1 MIPTT
6 TQIEARLAAFPAAQP
21 SAFGQVFAEY
31 EGKIVPPNK
40 VTLSEY
46 LGEAQRLIQS
56 FAADGMQLTNY
67 RNALNQHF
75 VIGHFTD
82 IRDLAYPR
90 LLDSYSPSLFGE
102 SAEKT
107 AMAQN
112 TGESAA
118 GIPKDYAMPF
128 DDAPRK
134 LFYRIMRSANAV
146 SARITPDGIRLRCAQ
161 YQTFTTISILMGEFQ
176 DQAIAMILIPHAA
189 YKTKD
194 QA

>member
-1 MIPTT
+1 MTPTAA
-6 TQIEARLAAFPAAQP
+6 QIEARLAAFPAAHP

-31 EGKIVPPNK
+31 EGKVVPPNK

-82 IRDLAYPR
+82 IKDLSYPR

-102 SAEKT
+102 SADKMG
-107 AMAQN
+107 MALSIN
-112 TGESAA
+112 ESAA
-118 GIPKDYAMPF
+118 GIREVYAKAF
-128 DDAPRK
+128 DDAPRE
-134 LFYRIMRSANAV
+134 LFYRIIDAANAA
-146 SARITPDGIRLRCAQ
+146 SERITPDGIRLRCAQ
-161 YQTFTTISILMGEFQ
+161 YKTFTTISILMGAFQ